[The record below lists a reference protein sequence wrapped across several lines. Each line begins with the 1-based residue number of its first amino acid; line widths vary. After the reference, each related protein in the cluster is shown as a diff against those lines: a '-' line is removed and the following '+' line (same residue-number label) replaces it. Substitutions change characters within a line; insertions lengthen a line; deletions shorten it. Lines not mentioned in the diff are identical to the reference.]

1 MQEHIEFNPSY
12 TLLTLACNAGEA
24 VNVEPGAM
32 VSLSGPVVEVDSG
45 CREEEDLVVFSKVW
59 QSQHLEVSLSSS
71 IHTLLDLKVDGLA
84 LLLEFQEIF
93 NIQIFNFNIF

>member
-32 VSLSGPVVEVDSG
+32 VSMSGMTMQTGVSG
-45 CREEEDLVVFSKVW
+45 
-59 QSQHLEVSLSSS
+59 
-71 IHTLLDLKVDGLA
+71 GG
-84 LLLEFQEIF
+84 
-93 NIQIFNFNIF
+93 